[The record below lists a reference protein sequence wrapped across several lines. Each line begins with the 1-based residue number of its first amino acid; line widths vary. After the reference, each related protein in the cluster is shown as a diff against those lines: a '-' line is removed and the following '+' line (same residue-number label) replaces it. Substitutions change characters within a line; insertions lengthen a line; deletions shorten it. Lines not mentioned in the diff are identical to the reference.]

1 MHHAYVHTDTQ
12 THIRRH
18 VYADTQTCIMYTSIR
33 TKTRRHEGSDGFSL
47 TSYTPPGVVKVVV
60 VVVAAV
66 VVVAGGSSSR
76 SKWQ

>member
-33 TKTRRHEGSDGFSL
+33 TKTRRHEEC
-47 TSYTPPGVVKVVV
+47 
-60 VVVAAV
+60 VAV
-66 VVVAGGSSSR
+66 LDY
-76 SKWQ
+76 SKAHTKDLMAFH